1 MAILQIRTFGDP
13 VLRERCAEVA
23 RIDKQSVKLV
33 QDLFETLYHVSGLGL
48 AANQVG
54 VVERLFV
61 FDLGEGPVACFN
73 PDIVYE
79 SEETLEEEEGCLSL
93 PYVQVPV
100 SRPAVVEIEFTN
112 LKGERKRIRGEGLLA
127 RLFRHEMD
135 HLDGSLLLERATREN
150 RILAMKMLNGE
161 PPG

>member
-1 MAILQIRTFGDP
+1 MAILRIRTFGDP

-23 RIDKQSVKLV
+23 TIDRKSVKLV
-33 QDLFETLYHVSGLGL
+33 KDLVETLYHVSGLGL

-73 PDIVYE
+73 PEIIFE
-79 SEETLEEEEGCLSL
+79 SSDTVEEEEGCLSL
-93 PYVQVPV
+93 PNVQIPIP
-100 SRPAVVEIEFTN
+100 RPSEVEIEFTD
-112 LKGERKRIRGEGLLA
+112 LKGVRKRLRGEGLTA

-135 HLDGSLLLERATREN
+135 HLDGGLLLERATREN
-150 RILAMKMLNGE
+150 RVLAMKVLNGE
-161 PPG
+161 TLE